1 MKKTPL
7 FGILKRRTARIRT
20 SLFEAYGVSLMTLFE
35 ELPIPAS
42 CRVEQKPELPRRVRV
57 LVPNRAQIELR
68 PSDLESLLPE
78 GHRARI
84 VWGFVQGQDLQALYA
99 GIKAVEG
106 GAGRSAIAPE
116 ILYALWLYAT
126 LEGVGSARKLA
137 RLTQEH
143 DAYRWI
149 CGGVQVNYHTL
160 SDFRS
165 QSGEALDGLLTE
177 NVAGLMAAGVVK
189 LKGVA
194 QDGMRVR
201 ASAGSGSFRR
211 EEKLKGYL
219 EAARAQVQALK
230 QEVAD
235 DPGAEERRRKAARQR
250 MASAREARIEAA
262 LKRLPELAAIKQR
275 QGKKA
280 EEARASTTDAD
291 ATVMKMGDG
300 GFRPAYNIE
309 FGSDTASQII
319 VGVDVVTTGSDMAQ
333 MAPMLEQVVK
343 RCSKAPENWLVDG
356 GFPAHDQIDAVAEQ
370 TRVIAPVPKPKST
383 SKDKKNNQDD
393 PPNGPGAGA
402 TGEAAAPATGESVS
416 APPAAE
422 PHQRK
427 PGDSAAVGD
436 WRERMGAD
444 DIKELYKE
452 RAAVAECVNAQAR
465 NRNLVLLPVRGL
477 KKVKALAYLYA
488 LAHNL
493 MRMISLAPEMLGMG
507 TGTSEICPMAA

>member
-1 MKKTPL
+1 MEKH
-7 FGILKRRTARIRT
+7 
-20 SLFEAYGVSLMTLFE
+20 
-35 ELPIPAS
+35 PA
-42 CRVEQKPELPRRVRV
+42 EQKLGAPRKVRV

-84 VWGFVQGQDLQALYA
+84 VWGFVSGQNLSALYT

-106 GAGRSAIAPE
+106 GVGRAAIAPE
-116 ILYALWLYAT
+116 ILYALWLFAT
-126 LEGVGSARKLA
+126 LEGVGSARQLA

-160 SDFRS
+160 ADFRS
-165 QSGEALDGLLTE
+165 QSEEALDGLLTE

-189 LKGVA
+189 LKSVA

-201 ASAGSGSFRR
+201 ASAGAASFRR

-219 EAARAQVQALK
+219 DAARAQVAALK
-230 QEVAD
+230 QEVES
-235 DPGAEERRRKAARQR
+235 DPGAEARRIKAAKDR
-250 MASAREARIEAA
+250 AANEREARIQAA
-262 LKRLPELAAIKQR
+262 LARLPELADIKKR
-275 QGKKA
+275 QGKQP
-280 EEARASTTDAD
+280 EDARVSTTDLE

-333 MAPMLEQVVK
+333 MAPMVEQVTR
-343 RCSKAPENWLVDG
+343 RCGTAPENWLVDG
-356 GFPAHDQIDAVAEQ
+356 GFPAHDQIDAVADQ
-370 TRVIAPVPKPKST
+370 TRVIAPVPKPKT
-383 SKDKKNNQDD
+383 PRKDKKNDTAATPADAQSD
-393 PPNGPGAGA
+393 PGETDGGAQQ
-402 TGEAAAPATGESVS
+402 TLAPAVD
-416 APPAAE
+416 

-427 PGDSAAVGD
+427 AGDSEAVGD
-436 WRERMGAD
+436 WRERMGTEEAKD
-444 DIKELYKE
+444 LYKQ

-477 KKVKALAYLYA
+477 KKVKAVAYLYA

-493 MRMISLAPEMLGMG
+493 MRMISLAPALLGKG
-507 TGTSEICPMAA
+507 TGPSKICPMAA